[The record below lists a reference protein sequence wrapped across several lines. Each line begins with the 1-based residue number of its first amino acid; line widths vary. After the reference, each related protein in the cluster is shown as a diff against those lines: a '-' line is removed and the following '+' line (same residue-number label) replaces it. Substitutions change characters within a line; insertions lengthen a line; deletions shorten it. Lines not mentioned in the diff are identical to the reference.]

1 MNILMRIDLPDYY
14 RPGSKGKTRMLQKKV
29 LETHFEAMTLVN
41 AVYHRLHPKA
51 PLLYKSGIVYE
62 RDPKRCARRGQC
74 VSELWLDYPSMLRR
88 GAEDCDG
95 LSAAL
100 AGELRARAP
109 NSVGP
114 NVRPAAAVRLKT
126 TRTPGLWHAVV
137 VDLATGEVF
146 DPSRKLGMGR
156 GRRQIHG

>member
-1 MNILMRIDLPDYY
+1 MNILMQIDLSAYKVGD
-14 RPGSKGKTRMLQKKV
+14 RKRSKTLQKMV
-29 LETHFEAMTLVN
+29 LETYFEAMARVN
-41 AVYHRLHPKA
+41 AVFHKAHPNA
-51 PLLYKSGIVYE
+51 PLLYDSGVVYKN
-62 RDPKRCARRGQC
+62 DPKRCNRRGQC
-74 VSELWLDYPSMLRR
+74 VSELWLDYPSMLLR
-88 GAEDCDG
+88 GSEDCDG

-114 NVRPAAAVRLKT
+114 NLRPAASVRLKT
-126 TRTPGLWHAVV
+126 TRTRGLWHAIV

-156 GRRQIHG
+156 HRRKRNA